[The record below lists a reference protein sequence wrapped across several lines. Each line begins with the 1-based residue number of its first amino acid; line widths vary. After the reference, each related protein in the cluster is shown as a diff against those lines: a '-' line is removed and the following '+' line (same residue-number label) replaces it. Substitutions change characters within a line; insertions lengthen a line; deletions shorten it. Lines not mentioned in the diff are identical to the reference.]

1 MPVPERAKLIVD
13 TFGQDLDLQGVIQ
26 SIADAAADKAWEI
39 RGQEAKDAA
48 AGLVA
53 ALDEYVKTGTSSR
66 RMIAAHQTRHD
77 AVAAIADWNKWAN
90 GGE

>member
-1 MPVPERAKLIVD
+1 MTAPERALPSDSAPYGTVSL
-13 TFGQDLDLQGVIQ
+13 G
-26 SIADAAADKAWEI
+26 SYDAGYKKAL
-39 RGQEAKDAA
+39 QEAKDAA

-77 AVAAIADWNKWAN
+77 AVAAIAAWNKWVN